1 MKASHVKCRLLVSG
15 KNNVTV
21 IANGFKITNTE
32 CEKGVIVTR

>member
-1 MKASHVKCRLLVSG
+1 MKANHVKCCLLVSG